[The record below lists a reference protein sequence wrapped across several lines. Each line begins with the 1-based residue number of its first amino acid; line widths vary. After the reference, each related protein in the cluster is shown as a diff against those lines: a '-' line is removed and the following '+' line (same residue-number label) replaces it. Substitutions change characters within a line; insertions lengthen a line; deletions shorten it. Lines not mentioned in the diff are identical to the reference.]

1 MLLDNLPEET
11 RALPAAVRMALL
23 EAAAPSIVILCGVL
37 AVFASYGVRRLLV
50 GPYHD
55 DEMDERG
62 LGGLTSR
69 GMRHVF
75 AWFMRPIWRVLA
87 AASVPPNAITTL
99 GLVLALMAGLAAAS
113 GHFVLAGWL
122 FIAGGALDFLD
133 GRIARATGEATGSGA
148 ALDSVV
154 DRYSEA
160 ALLSGLCWY
169 YGGTKFLAIA
179 VRAIGALA
187 VLAVLSHVTAAQ
199 RLVHLFQALEARS
212 VRSARMRW
220 LGVSSLEPPS
230 PLASS
235 FRPST
240 PSLHRTFSSPPRRPA
255 SRA

>member
-1 MLLDNLPEET
+1 LW
-11 RALPAAVRMALL
+11 
-23 EAAAPSIVILCGVL
+23 
-37 AVFASYGVRRLLV
+37 
-50 GPYHD
+50 
-55 DEMDERG
+55 RG
-62 LGGLTSR
+62 L
-69 GMRHVF
+69 
-75 AWFMRPIWRVLA
+75 A
-87 AASVPPNAITTL
+87 ALSIPPNAVTSLTL
-99 GLVLALMAGLAAAS
+99 GFSVAIGLAAS
-113 GHFVLAGWL
+113 RGHFGLAGWL
-122 FIAGGALDFLD
+122 FIGAGALDFLD